1 MDIKDGLKLKDPE
14 KVTKRIVEFIKQ
26 QAESLNRE
34 GVVLGLSGG
43 IDSAVGAALSAMAV
57 GRENTLTLFLP
68 ERDSAPQS
76 RKDAKLV
83 ADKLGIQLL
92 EVSLT
97 GILTD
102 MGVYDL
108 EPSPKGIPRKIQEWY
123 VLRKY
128 REFQTDE
135 EASFLK
141 DLKGGKKNEELKK
154 GIAYHRIKHRL
165 RMVLWYYYGELK
177 NYLVVGNCN
186 KTEMLTGYFV
196 KYGDSGSDIDPIASL
211 YKTQIFQLAK
221 YLGIPEGIIKKP
233 PAPDLMP
240 GMTDEYALQIKYKAL
255 DQILYGL
262 EKKIPE
268 NQIEEEAGVTAK
280 QIQYVK
286 ELKKWSYHMRNLPPS
301 PDLTDLL

>member
-14 KVTKRIVEFIKQ
+14 KVTKRIVEFIREQ
-26 QAESLNRE
+26 VESFNRE

-68 ERDSAPQS
+68 ERDSALES

-102 MGVYDL
+102 IGVYSL

-128 REFQTDE
+128 KRFQTDE
-135 EASFLK
+135 ETAFLK

-165 RMVLWYYYGELK
+165 RMVLWYYHGELK

-186 KTEMLTGYFV
+186 KTEILTGYFV

-233 PAPDLMP
+233 PTPDLMP

-262 EKKIPE
+262 ENEIPE

-280 QIQYVK
+280 QVQYVK

-301 PDLTDLL
+301 PDKTDLL